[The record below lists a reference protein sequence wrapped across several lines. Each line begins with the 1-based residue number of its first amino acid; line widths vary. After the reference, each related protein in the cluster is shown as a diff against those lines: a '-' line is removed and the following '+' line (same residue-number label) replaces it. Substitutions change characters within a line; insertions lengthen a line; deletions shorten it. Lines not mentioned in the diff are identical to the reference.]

1 MKKTYVTATPN
12 RDKFS
17 EILSEDCDSFR
28 VIRGK

>member
-1 MKKTYVTATPN
+1 MKKTYVTATAN

-17 EILSEDCDSFR
+17 EIIIEDCDSFR